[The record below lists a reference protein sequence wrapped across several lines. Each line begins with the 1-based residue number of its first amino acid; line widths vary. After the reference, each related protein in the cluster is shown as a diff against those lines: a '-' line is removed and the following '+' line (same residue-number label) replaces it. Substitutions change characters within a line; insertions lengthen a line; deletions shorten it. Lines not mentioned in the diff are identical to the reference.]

1 MQQWDRMIFKVLA
14 TQDIVWFFDSL
25 ILCFGKAGAYLLH
38 KVSCEL
44 NLAIRDKSTG
54 EARKTRCQPKL
65 SMVTSEIKKCL
76 ETSLENEEICMQ
88 NSVSRKWI
96 CKRGTSAR
104 LWLDN
109 EGPFC

>member
-44 NLAIRDKSTG
+44 NLAI
-54 EARKTRCQPKL
+54 
-65 SMVTSEIKKCL
+65 
-76 ETSLENEEICMQ
+76 
-88 NSVSRKWI
+88 
-96 CKRGTSAR
+96 
-104 LWLDN
+104 
-109 EGPFC
+109 